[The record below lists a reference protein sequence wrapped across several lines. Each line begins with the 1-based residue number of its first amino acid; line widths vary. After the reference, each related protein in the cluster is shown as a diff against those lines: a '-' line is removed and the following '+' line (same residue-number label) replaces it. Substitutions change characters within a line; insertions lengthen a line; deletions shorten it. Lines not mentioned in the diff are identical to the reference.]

1 MLLPLP
7 ASRRQFALHD
17 QKYRR
22 LVGCAMLKRSKSM
35 YAYYLVWPALL
46 IYTVFFVAP
55 AIIGFYY
62 SFTDWRL
69 DRDTIT
75 FIGWDNFI
83 RIFSDETLLL
93 AMKNTLIFAIATV
106 IGKNVLAIALAVA
119 LNMRLKT
126 RNFLRA
132 IFYSP
137 SILSV
142 LVISIVFT
150 PMLRTEGMINRMFE
164 TIGLGSFSQ
173 AWLTDHSIVIWTVA
187 AVSIWQHTGFQMA
200 IYLAGLQSISKE
212 YYEAATIDGAGSWKS
227 FIHITLPLL
236 LPAINI
242 NLMLTLI
249 GGLKVFSE
257 VFVLT
262 GGGPGNA
269 SQVVGTIILRAFGE
283 GSWGLGT
290 AINTLLFIIVTIISI
305 PLLIFMRR
313 KEVAE

>member
-1 MLLPLP
+1 M
-7 ASRRQFALHD
+7 
-17 QKYRR
+17 
-22 LVGCAMLKRSKSM
+22 KRAKSM
-35 YAYYLVWPALL
+35 YGYYLVWPALL
-46 IYTVFFVAP
+46 IYSLFFVVP
-55 AIIGFYY
+55 AVIGLYY

-75 FIGWDNFI
+75 FTGWDNFKT
-83 RIFSDETLLL
+83 IFSDETLLL
-93 AMKNTLIFAIATV
+93 AMKNTLIFAIVTV
-106 IGKNVLAIALAVA
+106 LGKNILGIALAVA

-126 RNFLRA
+126 RNILRA

-142 LVISIVFT
+142 LVISIIFT
-150 PMLRTEGMINRMFE
+150 PMLRTEGMVNRMFE
-164 TIGLGSFSQ
+164 AIGLGTVSQ
-173 AWLTDHSIVIWTVA
+173 AWLTDPAIVIFTIA

-212 YYEAATIDGAGSWKS
+212 YYEAATIDGAGAWRS
-227 FIHITLPLL
+227 FTSITLPLL

-257 VFVLT
+257 VYVLT

-283 GSWGLGT
+283 GNWGLGT
-290 AINTLLFIIVTIISI
+290 AVNTLLFLIVTLISI

-313 KEVAE
+313 KEVTE

>member
-1 MLLPLP
+1 M
-7 ASRRQFALHD
+7 
-17 QKYRR
+17 KI
-22 LVGCAMLKRSKSM
+22 SKKLYS
-35 YAYYLVWPALL
+35 YYLIWPALL
-46 IYTVFFVAP
+46 IYSIFFVFP
-55 AIIGFYY
+55 ALTGLYY

-69 DRDTIT
+69 DRDSIT
-75 FIGWDNFI
+75 FIGWDNFE
-83 RIFSDETLLL
+83 RIFTDKTLLL
-93 AMKNTLIFAIATV
+93 AIKNTFIFAVVTV
-106 IGKNVLAIALAVA
+106 LGKNLLGIALAVG
-119 LNMRLKT
+119 LNMKLKSK
-126 RNFLRA
+126 NILRA

-150 PMLRTEGMINRMFE
+150 PMLRSDGTINRIFDAV
-164 TIGLGSFSQ
+164 GLHSLSQ
-173 AWLTDHSIVIWTVA
+173 AWLTNPSIVIWTVA

-212 YYEAATIDGAGSWKS
+212 YYEAATIDGAGSWRS
-227 FIHITLPLL
+227 FRSITVPLL

-242 NLMLTLI
+242 NVMLTLI

-269 SQVVGTIILRAFGE
+269 SQVVGTIILRSFGE

-290 AINTLLFIIVTIISI
+290 AVNTLLFAAVTIIAI

-313 KEVAE
+313 KEVSE

>member
-1 MLLPLP
+1 M
-7 ASRRQFALHD
+7 
-17 QKYRR
+17 KI
-22 LVGCAMLKRSKSM
+22 SKKLYS
-35 YAYYLVWPALL
+35 YYLIWPALL
-46 IYTVFFVAP
+46 IYSIFFVLP
-55 AIIGFYY
+55 ALAGLFY

-69 DRDTIT
+69 DREAVS
-75 FIGWDNFI
+75 FVGWDNFE
-83 RIFSDETLLL
+83 RIFTDRILLL
-93 AMKNTLIFAIATV
+93 AIKNTVIFAVVTV
-106 IGKNVLAIALAVA
+106 LGKNLLGIALAVG
-119 LNMRLKT
+119 LNIRLKS
-126 RNFLRA
+126 RNLLRA

-150 PMLRTEGMINRMFE
+150 PMLRSDGTVNRILD
-164 TIGLGSFSQ
+164 TVGLHSLSQ
-173 AWLTDHSIVIWTVA
+173 AWLTNPSVVIWTVA

-212 YYEAATIDGAGSWKS
+212 YYEAATIDGAGSWRS
-227 FIHITLPLL
+227 FRSITIPLL

-269 SQVVGTIILRAFGE
+269 SQVVGTIILRSFGE

-290 AINTLLFIIVTIISI
+290 AVNTLLFAAVTIIAI

-313 KEVAE
+313 KEVSE

>member
-1 MLLPLP
+1 M
-7 ASRRQFALHD
+7 
-17 QKYRR
+17 KI
-22 LVGCAMLKRSKSM
+22 SKKLYS
-35 YAYYLVWPALL
+35 YYLIWPALI
-46 IYTVFFVAP
+46 IYSVFFVFP
-55 AIIGFYY
+55 ALTGLYY

-69 DRDTIT
+69 DRETIK
-75 FIGWDNFI
+75 FIGWDNFE
-83 RIFSDETLLL
+83 RIFTDKTLLL
-93 AMKNTLIFAIATV
+93 AIKNTCIFAVVTV
-106 IGKNVLAIALAVA
+106 LGKNILGIALAVG
-119 LNMRLKT
+119 LNMRLKSK
-126 RNFLRA
+126 NILRA

-150 PMLRTEGMINRMFE
+150 PMLRSEGTINKLLDAV
-164 TIGLGSFSQ
+164 GLHSLSQ
-173 AWLTDHSIVIWTVA
+173 AWLTDPSIVIWTVA

-227 FIHITLPLL
+227 FTAITLPLL

-269 SQVVGTIILRAFGE
+269 SQVVGTIILRSFGE

-290 AINTLLFIIVTIISI
+290 AVNTLLFAAVTIIAI

-313 KEVAE
+313 KEVSE

>member
-1 MLLPLP
+1 M
-7 ASRRQFALHD
+7 
-17 QKYRR
+17 
-22 LVGCAMLKRSKSM
+22 MTRSKSM
-35 YAYYLVWPALL
+35 YGYYLVWPALL
-46 IYTVFFVAP
+46 IYTVFFVMP
-55 AIIGFYY
+55 AIIGLYY

-69 DRDTIT
+69 DRIGIKFIGFDNFNKIFTDDTLTLALKNT
-75 FIGWDNFI
+75 FI
-83 RIFSDETLLL
+83 
-93 AMKNTLIFAIATV
+93 FALATV
-106 IGKNVLAIALAVA
+106 VGKNVIGLVLAIA
-119 LNMRLKT
+119 LNMRLKS

-150 PMLRTEGMINRMFE
+150 PILRTEGMVNKFFDA
-164 TIGLGSFSQ
+164 IGLHFLSQ
-173 AWLTDHSIVIWTVA
+173 AWLTNPQLVIWTVA
-187 AVSIWQHTGFQMA
+187 LVAIWQQAGFQMA

-212 YYEAATIDGAGSWKS
+212 YYEAATIDGAGAWRS
-227 FIHITLPLL
+227 FTNITVPLL

-262 GGGPGNA
+262 SGGPGNS

-283 GSWGLGT
+283 GNWGLGT
-290 AINTLLFIIVTIISI
+290 AINTLLFLIVSLIAI
-305 PLLIFMRR
+305 PLLVFMRR
-313 KEVAE
+313 KEVTE

>member
-1 MLLPLP
+1 M
-7 ASRRQFALHD
+7 
-17 QKYRR
+17 KI
-22 LVGCAMLKRSKSM
+22 SKKLYS
-35 YAYYLVWPALL
+35 YYLIWPALL
-46 IYTVFFVAP
+46 IYSIFFVFP
-55 AIIGFYY
+55 ALTGLYY

-69 DRDTIT
+69 DRDTIK
-75 FIGWDNFI
+75 FVGWDNFE
-83 RIFSDETLLL
+83 RIFTDKTLLL
-93 AMKNTLIFAIATV
+93 AIKNTFIFAVVTV
-106 IGKNVLAIALAVA
+106 LGKNLLGIALAVG
-119 LNMRLKT
+119 LNMKLKSK
-126 RNFLRA
+126 NLLRA

-150 PMLRTEGMINRMFE
+150 PMLRSDGTINRIFDAV
-164 TIGLGSFSQ
+164 GLHSLSQ
-173 AWLTDHSIVIWTVA
+173 AWLTNPSIVIWTVA

-212 YYEAATIDGAGSWKS
+212 YYEAATIDGAGSWRS
-227 FIHITLPLL
+227 FRSITIPLL

-269 SQVVGTIILRAFGE
+269 SQVVGTIILRSFGE

-290 AINTLLFIIVTIISI
+290 AVNTLLFAAVTIIAI

-313 KEVAE
+313 KEVSE

>member
-1 MLLPLP
+1 MKIAKKLY
-7 ASRRQFALHD
+7 S
-17 QKYRR
+17 
-22 LVGCAMLKRSKSM
+22 
-35 YAYYLVWPALL
+35 YYMVMPALL
-46 IYTVFFVAP
+46 IYVLFFVLP

-69 DRDTIT
+69 DRETIS
-75 FIGWDNFI
+75 FNGWTNFKT
-83 RIFSDETLLL
+83 IFTDETLIL
-93 AMKNTLIFAIATV
+93 ALKNTVIFAVVTV
-106 IGKNVLAIALAVA
+106 IGKNVIGIVLAVA
-119 LNMRLKT
+119 LNMKLKT
-126 RNFLRA
+126 RNLLRA

-137 SILSV
+137 SILSI

-150 PMLRTEGMINRMFE
+150 PMLRSDGVINKLFE
-164 TIGLGSFSQ
+164 SVGLGSLSQ
-173 AWLTDHSIVIWTVA
+173 AWLTDPAIVIFTVCA
-187 AVSIWQHTGFQMA
+187 ISIWQSAGFQMA

-227 FIHITLPLL
+227 FVHITLPLL

-269 SQVVGTIILRAFGE
+269 SQVVGTIIMRSFGE
-283 GSWGLGT
+283 GNWGLGT
-290 AINTLLFIIVTIISI
+290 AMNTLLFVVVTAISI
-305 PLLIFMRR
+305 PLLYFMRR
-313 KEVAE
+313 KEVSE

>member
-1 MLLPLP
+1 M
-7 ASRRQFALHD
+7 
-17 QKYRR
+17 K
-22 LVGCAMLKRSKSM
+22 GTKSL
-35 YAYYLVWPALL
+35 YSYYLAWPALL
-46 IYTVFFVAP
+46 IYSLFFVLP
-55 AIIGFYY
+55 AFVGLYY

-69 DRDTIT
+69 DRDTISW
-75 FIGWDNFI
+75 IGFENFE
-83 RIFSDETLLL
+83 RIFTDSVLLL
-93 AMKNTLIFAIATV
+93 ALKNTFIFAIVTV
-106 IGKNVLAIALAVA
+106 LGKNIIGIVLAVA
-119 LNMRLKT
+119 LNMKLKT
-126 RNFLRA
+126 QNLLRA

-150 PMLRTEGMINRMFE
+150 PMLRMDGTVNRMLE
-164 TIGLGSFSQ
+164 AVGLGSLAQ
-173 AWLTDHSIVIWTVA
+173 AWLTDPMIVIWTVA
-187 AVSIWQHTGFQMA
+187 FVSIWQHAGFQMA
-200 IYLAGLQSISKE
+200 IYLAGLQSISRE
-212 YYEAATIDGAGSWKS
+212 YYEAAKIDGAGAWSS
-227 FIHITLPLL
+227 FFKITLPLL

-269 SQVVGTIILRAFGE
+269 SQVVGTIILRSFGE

-290 AINTLLFIIVTIISI
+290 AMNTLLFVIVTIIAI

>member
-1 MLLPLP
+1 M
-7 ASRRQFALHD
+7 
-17 QKYRR
+17 
-22 LVGCAMLKRSKSM
+22 KRSKSM

-46 IYTVFFVAP
+46 IYSLFFVLP
-55 AIIGFYY
+55 AIIGLFY

-69 DRDTIT
+69 DRETVS
-75 FIGWDNFI
+75 FIGWDNFAN
-83 RIFSDETLLL
+83 IFSDETLLL
-93 AMKNTLIFAIATV
+93 AMKNTLIFAVITV
-106 IGKNVLAIALAVA
+106 VGKNVLGIALAVA
-119 LNMRLKT
+119 LNMRLKS
-126 RNFLRA
+126 RNLLRA

-142 LVISIVFT
+142 LVISIIFT
-150 PMLRTEGMINRMFE
+150 PILRAEGMVNRALE
-164 TIGLGSFSQ
+164 ALGLGALGQ
-173 AWLTDHSIVIWTVA
+173 AWLTDPAIVILTIA

-212 YYEAATIDGAGSWKS
+212 YYEAAKIDGAGSWKS
-227 FIHITLPLL
+227 FMTITLPLL

-257 VFVLT
+257 VYVLT

-283 GSWGLGT
+283 GNWGLGT
-290 AINTLLFIIVTIISI
+290 AVNTLLFLIVTLIAI

-313 KEVAE
+313 KEVSE

>member
-1 MLLPLP
+1 M
-7 ASRRQFALHD
+7 
-17 QKYRR
+17 
-22 LVGCAMLKRSKSM
+22 MTRSKSM
-35 YAYYLVWPALL
+35 YGYYLVWPALL
-46 IYTVFFVAP
+46 IYTVFFVMP
-55 AIIGFYY
+55 AIIGLYY

-69 DRDTIT
+69 DRIGIKFIGFDNFNKIFTDDTLTLALKNT
-75 FIGWDNFI
+75 FI
-83 RIFSDETLLL
+83 
-93 AMKNTLIFAIATV
+93 FALATV
-106 IGKNVLAIALAVA
+106 VGKNVIGLVLAIA
-119 LNMRLKT
+119 LNMRLKS

-150 PMLRTEGMINRMFE
+150 PILRTEGMVNRFFDA
-164 TIGLGSFSQ
+164 IGLHFLSQ
-173 AWLTDHSIVIWTVA
+173 AWLTNPHLVIWTVA
-187 AVSIWQHTGFQMA
+187 LVAIWQQAGFQMA

-212 YYEAATIDGAGSWKS
+212 YYEAATIDGAGAWRS
-227 FIHITLPLL
+227 FTNITVPLL

-262 GGGPGNA
+262 SGGPGNS

-283 GSWGLGT
+283 GNWGLGT
-290 AINTLLFIIVTIISI
+290 AINTLLFLIVSLIAI
-305 PLLIFMRR
+305 PLLVFMRR
-313 KEVAE
+313 KEVTE

>member
-1 MLLPLP
+1 M
-7 ASRRQFALHD
+7 
-17 QKYRR
+17 
-22 LVGCAMLKRSKSM
+22 KRAKSM
-35 YAYYLVWPALL
+35 YGYYLVWPALF
-46 IYTVFFVAP
+46 IYSLFFVLP
-55 AIIGFYY
+55 ALIGLYY

-69 DRDTIT
+69 DRDTIS
-75 FIGWDNFI
+75 FNGWDNFKT
-83 RIFSDETLLL
+83 IFSDETLLL
-93 AMKNTLIFAIATV
+93 AMKNTLIFAVVTV
-106 IGKNVLAIALAVA
+106 LGKNILGIALAVA

-132 IFYSP
+132 IFYAP

-142 LVISIVFT
+142 LVISIIFT
-150 PMLRTEGMINRMFE
+150 PMLRSEGMVNRMFE
-164 TIGLGSFSQ
+164 AIGLGSLSQ
-173 AWLTDHSIVIWTVA
+173 AWLTDPAIVIFTIA
-187 AVSIWQHTGFQMA
+187 AVSIWQHVGFQMA

-212 YYEAATIDGAGSWKS
+212 YYEAATIDGAGAWKS
-227 FIHITLPLL
+227 FTNITLPLL

-257 VFVLT
+257 VYVLT

-269 SQVVGTIILRAFGE
+269 SQVVGTIVLRSFGE

-290 AINTLLFIIVTIISI
+290 AFNTLLFLIVTLISI

-313 KEVAE
+313 KEVTE

>member
-1 MLLPLP
+1 M
-7 ASRRQFALHD
+7 
-17 QKYRR
+17 KI
-22 LVGCAMLKRSKSM
+22 SKSL
-35 YAYYLVWPALL
+35 YSYYLIWPALI
-46 IYTVFFVAP
+46 IYSAFFVLP
-55 AIIGFYY
+55 AIVGLFY

-69 DRDTIT
+69 DREVIQ
-75 FIGWDNFI
+75 FIGWDNFN
-83 RIFSDETLLL
+83 RIFTDKTLIL
-93 AMKNTLIFAIATV
+93 AIKNTFIFAIITV
-106 IGKNVLAIALAVA
+106 IGKNVLGIALAVG

-126 RNFLRA
+126 RNLLRV

-150 PMLRTEGMINRMFE
+150 PMLRSEGTINKLFE
-164 TIGLGSFSQ
+164 AVGLGSLSQ
-173 AWLTDHSIVIWTVA
+173 AWLTDPSIVIWTVA

-212 YYEAATIDGAGSWKS
+212 YYEAATIDGAGAWKS
-227 FIHITLPLL
+227 FLKITLPLL

-290 AINTLLFIIVTIISI
+290 AINTLLFVVVTIISI

-313 KEVAE
+313 KEVTE